1 MNKLEYKRINEVI
14 DTFINHKAN
23 TWGDKETLLEYNTPC
38 LIKLFKENYIVID
51 SENNQAVNK
60 SRGYR
65 NEDIEEEIF
74 KRLCSKISNPIRNII
89 DYELGTVCF
98 INDQDENTIMFK
110 FTGVNHIFSTG
121 QKLENI
127 VNEINN
133 LPRIAFA

>member
-1 MNKLEYKRINEVI
+1 MEYVI
-14 DTFINHKAN
+14 SD
-23 TWGDKETLLEYNTPC
+23 DS
-38 LIKLFKENYIVID
+38 IKLFKENYIVID

-98 INDQDENTIMFK
+98 INDQDENMIMFK